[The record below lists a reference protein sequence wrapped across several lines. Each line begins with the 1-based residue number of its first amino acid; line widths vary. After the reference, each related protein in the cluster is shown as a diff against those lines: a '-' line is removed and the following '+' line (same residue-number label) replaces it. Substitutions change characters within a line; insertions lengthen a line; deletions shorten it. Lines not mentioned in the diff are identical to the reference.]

1 MNSVKNYFEMSTR
14 LFRGASLCSCFI
26 ALLLVAFA
34 AMPAH
39 AQVTNGVFTGTVTD
53 PQGASVGGAE
63 VAFTN
68 AGTNATVTVKTN
80 ADGLYRISELAV
92 GTYRLTV
99 AAPGFKKALKTGVYL
114 NAGAIERVDFKLE
127 LGQQTETVMVE
138 AGAVQVQTED
148 SRLSTTI
155 GAAQISNLPLNGR
168 NVFDL
173 IQLAPGAVNVTGV
186 SFENGH
192 STVVNGLRPNFSGFM
207 INGASDKGLSGGAV
221 TVPNADIVQEFQE
234 LTLNMSAQYGNS
246 ASAIINV
253 ITKSGTNSLHGSAYE
268 FIRNDAL
275 DANAFFFNQQG
286 IKRQPLR
293 FNQFGATVTGPVWK
307 DHIFFTASY
316 QGERFKTV
324 QNAVAIDSET
334 AEWRNAVVG
343 ALPKSV
349 AATIYKDFPTLS
361 PGTNFQTV
369 DKYVADNY
377 DGNYGNLTCPG
388 NYPTGFTNIAT
399 KFQTMFGVTAAEAAA
414 CPG

>member
-14 LFRGASLCSCFI
+14 LFRGASLCGCFV
-26 ALLLVAFA
+26 ALLLLAFA

-63 VAFTN
+63 VAITN

-99 AAPGFKKALKTGVYL
+99 TAPGFKKALKTGVYL

-155 GAAQISNLPLNGR
+155 GAGQISNLPLNGR

-173 IQLAPGAVNVTGV
+173 MQLAPGAVDARGV

-192 STVVNGLRPNFSGFM
+192 GTVVNGLRPNFSGFLL
-207 INGASDKGLSGGAV
+207 NGSSDKGLSGGIV
-221 TVPNADIVQEFQE
+221 TTPNADIVQEFQE
-234 LTLNMSAQYGNS
+234 LTLSMSAQYGDS
-246 ASAIINV
+246 AAAIVNV
-253 ITKSGTNSLHGSAYE
+253 VTKSGTNTLHGSVYE
-268 FIRNDAL
+268 FFRNSAL
-275 DANAFFFNQQG
+275 DANNFFRNANNTG
-286 IKRQPLR
+286 DTDPNKNPSLKPAKLN
-293 FNQFGATVTGPVWK
+293 FNQFGGTLTGPIWK
-307 DHIFFTASY
+307 DHLFFTASY
-316 QGERFKTV
+316 QGDRFVTQANPTPIKTE
-324 QNAVAIDSET
+324 APA
-334 AEWRNAVVG
+334 WRNAIIAFNAG
-343 ALPKSV
+343 NPSSV
-349 AATIYKDFPTLS
+349 AAKLYSTFPTAS
-361 PGTNFQTV
+361 PGTPFQT
-369 DKYVADNY
+369 
-377 DGNYGNLTCPG
+377 LTQFVQSG
-388 NYPTGFTNIAT
+388 
-399 KFQTMFGVTAAEAAA
+399 
-414 CPG
+414 